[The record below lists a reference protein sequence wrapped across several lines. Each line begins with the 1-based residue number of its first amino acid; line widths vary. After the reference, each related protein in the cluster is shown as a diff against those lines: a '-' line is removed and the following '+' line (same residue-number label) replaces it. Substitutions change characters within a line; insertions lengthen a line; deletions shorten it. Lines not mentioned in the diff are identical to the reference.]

1 MTQSAAGAKYCFGV
15 SRAWI
20 EVDPSAIASNART
33 LQGLTGGAA
42 LCGVVK
48 ANGYGH
54 GLIPAATGCLD
65 GGATYL
71 AVAQVAEGIALRAAG
86 IDVPIWV
93 LSEPAPEEFAQAASH
108 RLEPAVYSELG
119 VAAAAAAGPMTVHL
133 LADTGMNRS
142 GLRWTAAPAL
152 AEQIDRADR
161 LTLGSVWTHLAVADE
176 PGNPFTATQLDRFD
190 ETLEAIDGLGVD
202 VPFTH
207 AANSGA
213 TVGVPRAHRDVVRP
227 GLSLYGIDPSP
238 EMTGLVDLTPAMRLV
253 TKIGYVKR
261 ITAEDRVGYG
271 CRGTVDGPTT
281 VATIPIGYA
290 DGIRRES
297 WDRGG
302 AALVCG
308 KRMPFLGRVSMDQI
322 VLDCGDNDVAPGDEV
337 VLIGIQDGQAISVES
352 IAAALGTISNEVVCD
367 LGARL
372 DRVVV

>member
-1 MTQSAAGAKYCFGV
+1 M

-20 EVDPSAIASNART
+20 EVDPAAIAKNART
-33 LQGLTGGAA
+33 LRGLTGGAA

-54 GLIPAATGCLD
+54 GSVPAATGCLD
-65 GGATYL
+65 GGARYL
-71 AVAQVAEGIALRAAG
+71 AVAQVAEGVTLRAAG
-86 IDVPIWV
+86 IDAPIWV
-93 LSEPAPEEFAQAASH
+93 LSEPAPEEFVDAANH
-108 RLEPAVYSELG
+108 RLEPAVYSERGL
-119 VAAAAAAGPMTVHL
+119 AAAQAAGPMTVHL

-142 GLRWTAAPAL
+142 GLRWTAAPKL
-152 AEQIDRADR
+152 AEQIDRAEGV
-161 LTLGSVWTHLAVADE
+161 TLGSVWTHLAVADE
-176 PGNPFTATQLDRFD
+176 PGNEFTTTQLDRFD
-190 ETLEAIDGLGVD
+190 ETLEAIEQLGVD

-227 GLSLYGIDPSP
+227 GLSLYGIEPSP
-238 EMTGLVDLTPAMRLV
+238 EMTGMVDLAPAMRLV
-253 TKIGYVKR
+253 TRVGYVKR

-271 CRGTVDGPTT
+271 CRGTVAAPTT

-302 AALVCG
+302 AALIG
-308 KRMPFLGRVSMDQI
+308 GQRMPFLGRVSMDQI
-322 VLDCGDNDVAPGDEV
+322 VLDCGDNDVSSGDEV
-337 VLIGIQDGQAISVES
+337 VLIGRQGDQSISVES
-352 IAAALGTISNEVVCD
+352 IAAGLGTISNEVVCD
-367 LGARL
+367 LGPRL